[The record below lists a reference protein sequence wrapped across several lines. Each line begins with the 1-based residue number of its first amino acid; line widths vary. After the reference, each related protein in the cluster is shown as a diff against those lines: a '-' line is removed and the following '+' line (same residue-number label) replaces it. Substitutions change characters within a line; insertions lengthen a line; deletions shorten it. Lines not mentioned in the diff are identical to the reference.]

1 MTNYRVG
8 YIVGSLSSK
17 SINRA
22 LAGAL
27 TKAGPAH
34 FEFFEISIADLP
46 LYNHDFD
53 GDYPAAGTAFKAAV
67 ESADALLI
75 VTPEY
80 NRGIPGSL
88 KNALDFGSR
97 PWGTN
102 SFAGKPVGIIGASI
116 GAVGTAVAQAQLRG
130 VLGFLDTVVMG
141 QPEAYVQLTAESFD
155 AKGDPSDGLSAVL
168 SGYTDAF
175 QAFVTKHA
183 EKA

>member
-27 TKAGPAH
+27 AKAGPSH
-34 FEFFEISIADLP
+34 FEFFEIPIADLP

-53 GDYPAAGTAFKAAV
+53 GDYPEAGTAFKTAV

-102 SFAGKPVGIIGASI
+102 SFAGKPVGVIGASV
-116 GAVGTAVAQAQLRG
+116 GAVGTAVAQSHLRG
-130 VLGFLDTVVMG
+130 VLGFLDTVIMG

-155 AKGDPSDGLSAVL
+155 AEGNPSEGLSAVL
-168 SGYTDAF
+168 SGYATAF
-175 QAFVTKHA
+175 QDFVEKHTVQA
-183 EKA
+183 